1 MIHEEYVS
9 LQKNYLNFQIYTD
22 RNPENMLGMVLL
34 SIWDNDGRNI
44 KMDLAELLDME
55 PLNRDSA
62 FNTAWAVRNV
72 SNISIGLLAETGQN
86 AAHKK

>member
-55 PLNRDSA
+55 PLTRDSA
-62 FNTAWAVRNV
+62 FIVAVGKGVRKIDNSLIV
-72 SNISIGLLAETGQN
+72 WLVETWV
-86 AAHKK
+86 KR

>member
-34 SIWDNDGRNI
+34 IIWDNDGRNI
-44 KMDLAELLDME
+44 TMDRAEFFDIE
-55 PLNRDSA
+55 PLHRDSP
-62 FNTAWAVRNV
+62 FNVAVGKGVRKVDNSWLV
-72 SNISIGLLAETGQN
+72 WLVEI
-86 AAHKK
+86 